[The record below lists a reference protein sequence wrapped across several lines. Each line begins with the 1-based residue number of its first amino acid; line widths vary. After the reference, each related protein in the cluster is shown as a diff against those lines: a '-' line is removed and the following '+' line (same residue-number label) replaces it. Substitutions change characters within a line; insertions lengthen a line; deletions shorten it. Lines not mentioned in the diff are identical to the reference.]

1 MVRNCGA
8 CLALL
13 AFGTT
18 ILRGLAVGNPA
29 ESTLVRAL
37 WALGVFLIVGLAV
50 GWVGQIVVEEHHRQQ
65 LKKEIASHGSEGP
78 TRAPPADAAVQA
90 NGRVPSRSPEG
101 PGVRAGVN
109 R

>member
-18 ILRGLAVGNPA
+18 ILRGLAADNPPEA
-29 ESTLVRAL
+29 TLVRAL

-50 GWVGQIVVEEHHRQQ
+50 GWVGQIVIEEHHRQQ
-65 LKKEIASHGSEGP
+65 SEKETQPREPEGTTSVP
-78 TRAPPADAAVQA
+78 VVGAAAQA
-90 NGRVPSRSPEG
+90 NGREPSRLPEG
-101 PGVRAGVN
+101 PGVRAEMN